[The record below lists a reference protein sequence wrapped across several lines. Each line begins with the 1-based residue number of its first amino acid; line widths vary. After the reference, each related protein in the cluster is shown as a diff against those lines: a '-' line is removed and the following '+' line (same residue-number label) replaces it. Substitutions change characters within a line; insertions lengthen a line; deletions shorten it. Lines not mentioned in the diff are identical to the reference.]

1 MQFGGCNMV
10 FIMERNRRKAGF
22 VHIGRI
28 VDDVL
33 KSYRRESDSELIRV
47 WQVWD
52 GAVGDTISQNARPAA
67 FKGRLLLVHATS
79 SIWIHQL
86 QFLKKDII
94 VKLNDALGKSLIDD
108 LKFKIGP
115 L

>member
-1 MQFGGCNMV
+1 
-10 FIMERNRRKAGF
+10 MERKKRKADF
-22 VHIGRI
+22 VHIGRLI
-28 VDDVL
+28 DDVL
-33 KSYRRESDSELIRV
+33 KSYRRESDTELLRV

-52 GAVGDTISQNARPAA
+52 GAVGDVIAQNAKPAA

-86 QFLKKDII
+86 QFLKKEII
-94 VKLNDALGKSLIDD
+94 GKLNNALGKSLIDD

>member
-1 MQFGGCNMV
+1 
-10 FIMERNRRKAGF
+10 MERKKRKADF
-22 VHIGRI
+22 VHIGRLI
-28 VDDVL
+28 DNVL
-33 KSYRRESDSELIRV
+33 KSYRRESDTELLRV

-52 GAVGDTISQNARPAA
+52 GAVGDVIAQNAKPAA

-86 QFLKKDII
+86 QFLKKEII
-94 VKLNDALGKSLIDD
+94 EKLNNALGKSLIDD

>member
-1 MQFGGCNMV
+1 MQ
-10 FIMERNRRKAGF
+10 RKKRTAGF
-22 VHIGRI
+22 VHIGRLM
-28 VDDVL
+28 DDVL
-33 KSYRRESDSELIRV
+33 KSYRRESDSELVRV

-52 GAVGDTISQNARPAA
+52 DAVGDIIAQNAKPAA

-86 QFLKKDII
+86 QFLKKEII
-94 VKLNDALGKSLIDD
+94 AKLNEALGKPLIDD

>member
-1 MQFGGCNMV
+1 
-10 FIMERNRRKAGF
+10 MERKKRKAGF

-28 VDDVL
+28 VEDVL

-52 GAVGDTISQNARPAA
+52 GAVGDAIAQNAKPAA

-79 SIWIHQL
+79 PIWIHQL
-86 QFLKKDII
+86 QFLKKEII
-94 VKLNDALGKSLIDD
+94 VKLNNALGKSLVDD
-108 LKFKIGP
+108 LKVKIGP

>member
-1 MQFGGCNMV
+1 
-10 FIMERNRRKAGF
+10 MEREKRKAGF
-22 VHIGRI
+22 VHIGQI
-28 VDDVL
+28 VEHVL
-33 KSYRRESDSELIRV
+33 KSYRREFESELLRV

-52 GAVGDTISQNARPAA
+52 GAVGDAIARNAKPAA

-86 QFLKKDII
+86 QFLKKDLI
-94 VKLNDALGKSLIDD
+94 VSLNHALGKSLIDD